1 MRYVETRVV
10 LVKLGDGWAR
20 KLGEVVEAMNGRL
33 PKIGRP
39 QIHKFVFF
47 VYPGVLLG

>member
-20 KLGEVVEAMNGRL
+20 KLGEVVEAMNVVSLTHFAL
-33 PKIGRP
+33 PT
-39 QIHKFVFF
+39 
-47 VYPGVLLG
+47 GVV